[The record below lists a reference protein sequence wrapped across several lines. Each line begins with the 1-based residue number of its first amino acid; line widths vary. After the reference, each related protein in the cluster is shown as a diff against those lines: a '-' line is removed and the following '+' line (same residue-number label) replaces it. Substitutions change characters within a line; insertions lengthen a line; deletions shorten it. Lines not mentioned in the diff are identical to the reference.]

1 MTTQIVTIPITRV
14 IVMEDRAQVE
24 RRATVTAAGLTRLEL
39 PLVSP
44 VAVDRSLK
52 VEVQGATFVD
62 AKFERRWRERPKGG
76 LPVDASESRT
86 RADALQ
92 KELSAVGDALARSGT
107 RVELLEAARA
117 DLLRAIAEQTGVGQ
131 VDRAGWTAQL
141 DALSTRQQDA
151 ELAHRALVLEQEA
164 LRARHGELLRAIAV
178 AEQRENDLECTLA
191 LSIDGQGLA
200 QVRISYLVP
209 CAVWR
214 PSYRASLEG
223 QKEVRLEAEA
233 VVWQRTGEA
242 WNEARLQFSTARPT
256 LGTAPPSLMEDV
268 LRTRPK
274 QTVEKREVDVSIREE
289 VIQKAGESGG
299 SAELPGLDDGGEA
312 RLLDAPAPTTVPSD
326 GQPHRVPLFSF
337 SANATLERV
346 CPAELTQVV
355 SLVARFPNGSGNVIL
370 AGPVD
375 LLRSNG
381 LVGRSQLAFAAP
393 GQTMKLSFGSED
405 GLQIIRSTDEK
416 VDESRLSGRRTTTRK
431 VTLHVSNARPDA
443 ATVVIE
449 ERVPVSE
456 VKEVEVQ
463 VLRADCSPAPGPL
476 SKDGIARIEVTLPPN
491 GTQTAKF
498 SWELQAASK
507 VVGV

>member
-1 MTTQIVTIPITRV
+1 MSTQNVTLPVTRV
-14 IVMEDRAQVE
+14 VIMEDRAQVE
-24 RRATVTAAGLTRLEL
+24 RRGTVAVEGLTRLEL
-39 PLVSP
+39 TGVST

-62 AKFERRWRERPKGG
+62 AKFERRWRERPRGG
-76 LPVDASESRT
+76 LPTDASDARK
-86 RADALQ
+86 RADTLQ
-92 KELSAVGDALARSGT
+92 KELSVTADAVERSNT
-107 RVELLEAARA
+107 RIELLAAARA

-131 VDRAGWTAQL
+131 ADRSGWATQL
-141 DALSTRQQDA
+141 DALSQRQQ
-151 ELAHRALVLEQEA
+151 ETEFAHRALVLQHQA
-164 LRARHGELLRAIAV
+164 LRARHAEVLSAIAL
-178 AEQRENDLECTLA
+178 AEQRESDLECTLVV
-191 LSIDGQGLA
+191 SVEGSGQA
-200 QVRISYLVP
+200 QVRLSYLVP

-214 PSYRASLEG
+214 PSYRATLEG
-223 QKEVRLEAEA
+223 QKVLLEAEA

-242 WNEARLQFSTARPT
+242 WVDAQLQFSTARPT
-256 LGTAPPSLMEDV
+256 LGTAPPSLIEDE
-268 LRTRPK
+268 LHTRPK
-274 QTVEKREVDVSIREE
+274 QAVEKRVVDIAIREE

-312 RLLDAPAPTTVPSD
+312 RLIDAPARTTVPGD
-326 GQPHRVPLFSF
+326 GQPHRVPLFQFEAS
-337 SANATLERV
+337 ATLERV

-355 SLVARFPNGSGNVIL
+355 SLVARFPNASGNVIL
-370 AGPVD
+370 AGPID

-381 LVGRSQLAFAAP
+381 LVGRSQLSFAAP
-393 GQTMKLSFGSED
+393 GEVMKLSFGSED

-431 VTLHVSNARPDA
+431 VTFHVSNARPDA
-443 ATVVIE
+443 ATIVIE

-463 VLRADCSPAPGPL
+463 VLKAECSPVPGPV
-476 SKDGIARIEVTLPPN
+476 SKDGISRIELSLPPN

-507 VVGV
+507 VMGV